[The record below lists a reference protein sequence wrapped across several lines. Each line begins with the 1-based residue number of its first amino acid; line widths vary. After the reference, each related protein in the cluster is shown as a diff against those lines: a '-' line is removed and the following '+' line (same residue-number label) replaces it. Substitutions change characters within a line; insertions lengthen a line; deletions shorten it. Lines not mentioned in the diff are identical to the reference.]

1 LDLIAASV
9 VLLAASVPL
18 LVCMAAGAAARRGDN
33 LAGSDLLAGFGL
45 LAGVIAALAVLT
57 RLPLSWLM
65 LGVSALTALAWFIRP
80 RLPGGVATW
89 IALLLLSPVL
99 VYAAA
104 SMATQWD
111 EFWQWLPNA
120 VYAYTYDSFV
130 WPDRPPAFARFPG
143 YPQGLPLVTV
153 AASFLAGRFLENASA
168 VFNVALLAAFCALLA
183 DSMAAV
189 LFRRGRLAQPRAP
202 FVLVAIAVVV
212 AVLLNPGLAGN
223 VLLSSYADSATAIT
237 TGALGLIG
245 VALLQRLSAQD
256 RAGANDLAWR
266 FGLIGA
272 ALVNLKQPNVV
283 LLALIIAGCS
293 LVVLRERTI
302 PLRAALMQL
311 PRMLGPA
318 VVLYLIWRWYLGKYL
333 PGGEVALRPLS
344 AWTWDALPQMAL
356 SAGNYMAQA
365 PLFHGMMWAVAA
377 FGVAALV
384 RPRKFGEAGR
394 LAVVA
399 AVVWLGYHGFLV
411 VSYLGALS
419 PDEARAAADYW
430 RYTPHIAMLAI
441 ATIGL
446 GLASAPLPSRLRLS
460 GVVPAAVAAVL
471 ALSALPLRSDL
482 GTSRVK
488 LWPHF
493 VRGITAELNQILPT
507 GAKLVLPMAWQ
518 LDPYPFIVQ
527 YDLLRLPERRV
538 ETRAFWFGEDLNQ
551 IADLAARGEADYLL
565 IHDVHGNIGEIAPK
579 VGVPAPR
586 HEMVLYARKNGTWEK
601 VRAWPVPETIPSTR
615 EE

>member
-1 LDLIAASV
+1 
-9 VLLAASVPL
+9 
-18 LVCMAAGAAARRGDN
+18 
-33 LAGSDLLAGFGL
+33 
-45 LAGVIAALAVLT
+45 
-57 RLPLSWLM
+57 
-65 LGVSALTALAWFIRP
+65 
-80 RLPGGVATW
+80 
-89 IALLLLSPVL
+89 
-99 VYAAA
+99 
-104 SMATQWD
+104 
-111 EFWQWLPNA
+111 
-120 VYAYTYDSFV
+120 
-130 WPDRPPAFARFPG
+130 
-143 YPQGLPLVTV
+143 
-153 AASFLAGRFLENASA
+153 
-168 VFNVALLAAFCALLA
+168 
-183 DSMAAV
+183 
-189 LFRRGRLAQPRAP
+189 
-202 FVLVAIAVVV
+202 V

-256 RAGANDLAWR
+256 RAGAADLAWR

-283 LLALIIAGCS
+283 LLALITAGCS

-318 VVLYLIWRWYLGKYL
+318 VVLYVIWRWYLAKYL

-344 AWTWDALPQMAL
+344 AWTWDALPQMAI

-377 FGVAALV
+377 FGVAALL

-394 LAVVA
+394 LAVIA
-399 AVVWLGYHGFLV
+399 AVVWLGYHGFLA

-446 GLASAPLPSRLRLS
+446 GVASAPLPSWLRLS

-482 GTSRVK
+482 GTSRAK

-493 VRGITAELNQILPT
+493 VRGVTAELNQILPA

-538 ETRAFWFGEDLNQ
+538 ETRAFWYGEDLNQ

-586 HEMVLYARKNGTWEK
+586 HEMVLYARKSGTWEK
-601 VRAWPVPETIPSTR
+601 ARAWPVPETIPSTR

>member
-1 LDLIAASV
+1 MDLIAAAI
-9 VLLAASVPL
+9 VLLATAVPF

-33 LAGSDLLAGFGL
+33 FTGSDLLAGFGL
-45 LAGVIAALAVLT
+45 VGGVIAALAVLT

-65 LGVSALTALAWFIRP
+65 LGMGALTALAWLVRP
-80 RLPGGVATW
+80 RLPGGLVTW

-120 VYAYTYDSFV
+120 VYAFTYNSFV
-130 WPDRPPAFARFPG
+130 WPDLPPAFARFPG
-143 YPQGLPLVTV
+143 YPQGLPLATV
-153 AASFLAGRFLENASA
+153 AASFLAGSFLENAGA

-189 LFRRGRLAQPRAP
+189 LFRRGRLPQPRAP
-202 FVLVAIAVVV
+202 FVLVAIAVVL

-256 RAGANDLAWR
+256 RPGAADLAWR

-283 LLALIIAGCS
+283 LLALVTAGCS

-318 VVLYLIWRWYLGKYL
+318 VVLYLVWRWYVAKYL

-356 SAGNYMAQA
+356 SAGNYMARA

-377 FGVAALV
+377 FGVASLL

-394 LAVVA
+394 LAVIA

-419 PDEARAAADYW
+419 PDEARGAADYW

-446 GLASAPLPSRLRLS
+446 GVASTPLPSWLRFS
-460 GVVPAAVAAVL
+460 GAVPAVIAAAL
-471 ALSALPLRSDL
+471 ALAALPLRSDL
-482 GTSRVK
+482 GTSRAK

-493 VRGITAELNQILPT
+493 VRGITAELNQILPA

-518 LDPYPFIVQ
+518 LDPYPFVVQ

-538 ETRAFWFGEDLNQ
+538 ETRAFWYGEDLNQ
-551 IADLAARGEADYLL
+551 IADLAARGQADYLL
-565 IHDVHGNIGEIAPK
+565 IHDVHGDIGEIAAK

-601 VRAWPVPETIPSTR
+601 MRAWPVPETIPSTR